1 MFKRLFMGDP
11 LERFVIIG
19 LGNPGREFENTRHN
33 VGFMAVDQLS
43 SAWDV
48 PVNKYRFKSLIGQGK
63 FDQRSIILAK
73 PQYFMNRSG
82 EPVASITRF
91 YKISME
97 QICIIHDDLDLPLG
111 NIRLRHSGGSAGQK
125 GMESIINRL
134 GTEEFYRLR
143 IGIGRPPGRMDAAEY
158 VLQPF
163 RKVETEIVEHMLQRA
178 VDAIEMLLRDGIEKA
193 MTVYN
198 QFESNDLKT

>member
-1 MFKRLFMGDP
+1 MFMGDQ
-11 LERFVIIG
+11 LERFTVIG

-33 VGFMAVDQLS
+33 IGFMAVDQLS
-43 SAWDV
+43 KTWEI
-48 PVNKYRFKSLIGQGK
+48 PVNKYRFKSLVGQGK
-63 FDQRSIILAK
+63 FDCRSVILAK
-73 PQYFMNRSG
+73 PQNFMNRSG

-91 YKISME
+91 FKLSME

-111 NIRLRHSGGSAGQK
+111 IIRLRYSGGSAGQK

-143 IGIGRPPGRMDAAEY
+143 IGIGRPPVRMDAADY

-163 RKVETEIVEHMLQRA
+163 RKAELEIVTHVLQRA
-178 VDAIEMLLRDGIEKA
+178 VDAIEMLIKYGAEKA

-198 QFESNDLKT
+198 QSDSNDRKT